1 MKADLII
8 IGGGIVGTAI
18 ARELSKYKLQ
28 VILVEKEADLGFGS
42 TKANTSIIHAGYDD
56 MSGSIKA
63 NLCVRGNLLWPQITA
78 ELGIPFM
85 RIGSYVVACED
96 EEADTILHLKRRGI
110 TNKVPGLQIIDDRKQ
125 LLKFEPHISKKALLA
140 LYAPTAG
147 IISPYEAAIAL
158 AENAYDNGV
167 QIQLETKVKDIL
179 VAKNAIIGIRTNR
192 GLIEANSVINAAG
205 IYSDEISAMCGI
217 NHFSIAPVRGE
228 YFVLDKNLNG
238 YVRHILFPVPTPA
251 SKGIVVS
258 KTVTGN
264 LIIGPNANNVNEKTD
279 LATTKPG
286 LNEVFT
292 AAQKLVPGLSSKR
305 SMVITV
311 FAGLRAE
318 SSIGDFI
325 IEAYDS
331 PQGFINV
338 AGIKSPGL
346 TSAPAIAENVIQ
358 LLKNMD
364 SDLEAKKDYNPSRE
378 PIHRAIDNLS
388 TNQSWTNMPINPNYG
403 HMICRC
409 EHVSEGEVVEA
420 IQRGANT
427 FDGIK
432 FRTRAGMG
440 RCQGGFC
447 TPHLIRILS
456 RELNLKAKSIT
467 KHGRFSSIVPYE
479 VKELLMEER

>member
-8 IGGGIVGTAI
+8 IGGGIVGTTI

-28 VILVEKEADLGFGS
+28 VLLVEKEADIGFGS
-42 TKANTSIIHAGYDD
+42 TKANTGIIHAGYDD
-56 MSGSIKA
+56 IPGTIKA
-63 NLCVRGNLLWPQITA
+63 NLCVRGNTLWPQIAA
-78 ELGIPFM
+78 ELGIPFI
-85 RIGSYVVACED
+85 RTGSWVVACKD
-96 EEADTILHLKRRGI
+96 EEANTILKLKRRGI
-110 TNKVPGLQIIDDRKQ
+110 MNNVPGLQIIDDRKQ
-125 LLKFEPHISKKALLA
+125 LLMLEPNISNKVLLA

-158 AENAYDNGV
+158 AENAYHNGV
-167 QIQLETKVKDIL
+167 QIQLETEVKDIL
-179 VAKNAIIGIRTNR
+179 LEKNAIVGIRTNR
-192 GLIEANSVINAAG
+192 GLIETNSVINAAG

-217 NHFSIAPVRGE
+217 NHFSITPVRGE

-238 YVRHILFPVPTPA
+238 YVRHILFPVPTPV

-258 KTVTGN
+258 KTVAGN

-286 LNEVFT
+286 LNEVFEG
-292 AAQKLVPGLSSKR
+292 AQKLVPGLASKR
-305 SMVITV
+305 GMVITI

-331 PQGFINV
+331 PRGFINV

-346 TSAPAIAENVIQ
+346 TAAPAIAEKVIQ

-364 SDLEAKKDYNPSRE
+364 SDLNEKKNYNPSRE
-378 PIHRAIDNLS
+378 SIQRTIDSLS
-388 TNQSWTNMPINPNYG
+388 TNQSWTNMPKDPNYG

-409 EHVSEGEVVEA
+409 EHVSEGEIVEA

-456 RELNLKAKSIT
+456 RELDLKAKSIT

-479 VKELLMEER
+479 VKESLMEER